1 MRDPNRIK
9 PFLDRL
15 QRAWE
20 VAPDLRFTQL
30 FCNVFPEDPYNIED
44 NRAIEMIEKQMKGYW
59 R

>member
-9 PFLDRL
+9 LFLDRL

-30 FCNVFPEDPYNIED
+30 FCNVFREGPYNIED
-44 NRAIEMIEKQMKGYW
+44 HQAIEMIEKQMMRY
-59 R
+59 RR